1 MFKELRPTIS
11 ANFPSYVFI
20 TNVTESQNGSMS
32 VMVRK
37 KRGKGLGEQKL
48 KLFETVKDISE
59 CVYKDYSQMSRFIL
73 TNYIPYFCLLRNYSN
88 YHFHFL
94 VIKNEYFLNNDFI

>member
-1 MFKELRPTIS
+1 MFKELRSAIS

-20 TNVTESQNGSMS
+20 INVAESKNGS
-32 VMVRK
+32 MVRK

-48 KLFETVKDISE
+48 KLFETIKNISE
-59 CVYKDYSQMSRFIL
+59 CVYKYYSQRSRFVL
-73 TNYIPYFCLLRNYSN
+73 VNYFPYFRLLRNYSN

-94 VIKNEYFLNNDFI
+94 VISNEYFCKNDFI

>member
-1 MFKELRPTIS
+1 ML
-11 ANFPSYVFI
+11 
-20 TNVTESQNGSMS
+20 
-32 VMVRK
+32 RK
-37 KRGKGLGEQKL
+37 KGAKVLGVQKI

>member
-20 TNVTESQNGSMS
+20 TNVTESKNGSIS

-48 KLFETVKDISE
+48 KLFETVKNISE
-59 CVYKDYSQMSRFIL
+59 CVYKDYSQRSRFVL
-73 TNYIPYFCLLRNYSN
+73 VKYFPYFRLLRNYSN
-88 YHFHFL
+88 YHFQFL
-94 VIKNEYFLNNDFI
+94 VISNEYFCNNDFI